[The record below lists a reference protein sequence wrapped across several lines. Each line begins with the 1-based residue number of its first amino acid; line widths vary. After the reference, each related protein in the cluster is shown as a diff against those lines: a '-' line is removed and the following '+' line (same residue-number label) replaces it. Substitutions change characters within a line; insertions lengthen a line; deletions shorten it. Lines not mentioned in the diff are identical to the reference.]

1 MLGHDN
7 GIESVLSIAKD
18 IQAQRAKLCLQS
30 LLAEAVTLVGGGYR
44 GDWIL
49 LVRRRFSGLGA
60 AQVGIHLPLKHCLNK
75 ALREGLN
82 SSGKGFR
89 PQRLSGFAKLLN
101 VLLDMKV
108 QRVGRFP
115 TIGSFL
121 GSRVHGVY
129 PYSGLRLSHGH
140 KIHDSLSSPCPPD

>member
-1 MLGHDN
+1 MLGNDN
-7 GIESVLSIAKD
+7 RIESVLSIARD

-30 LLAEAVTLVGGGYR
+30 LLAEAVTLVWGGYR

-60 AQVGIHLPLKHCLNK
+60 AQVDIHLPLKHCLNK
-75 ALREGLN
+75 ALREGLT
-82 SSGKGFR
+82 SSRKGFR

-108 QRVGRFP
+108 KRVGRFP

-121 GSRVHGVY
+121 GSRVNGVY
-129 PYSGLRLSHGH
+129 PYGGLRLSHGH
-140 KIHDSLSSPCPPD
+140 KIHDNL